1 MSTALA
7 HHHVAAAGGGGGG
20 GGGGGYDT
28 SGPAGN
34 GVTNGHG
41 GTTPNSNSSNDI
53 KQVQVTTHLV
63 AIILRFDVSFSNRP
77 KEKDAHMYTYKCLHT
92 YVLGMPNFF
101 FKPPHWTFVGHYN
114 PISLIQWP
122 FSELLSCYARI
133 VPKDGVQMVFL
144 TF

>member
-7 HHHVAAAGGGGGG
+7 HHHVAAAGGGGG

-63 AIILRFDVSFSNRP
+63 TISLRFDVSLS
-77 KEKDAHMYTYKCLHT
+77 
-92 YVLGMPNFF
+92 
-101 FKPPHWTFVGHYN
+101 
-114 PISLIQWP
+114 SLQSGQKKRI
-122 FSELLSCYARI
+122 YA
-133 VPKDGVQMVFL
+133 QML
-144 TF
+144 TLCIRHA